1 MHPDSTLPTPAED
14 TPEQLLAD
22 LAADPATQ
30 DILKQQLHEEAVAF
44 VASCLSFA
52 LRIKHSPDVWTA
64 KRVLIDARIWINEAK
79 GRMDKE
85 ISAHSTPTTTT
96 GAFRR

>member
-1 MHPDSTLPTPAED
+1 MQSDTTLPTPAED

-22 LAADPATQ
+22 LAADSATRE
-30 DILKQQLHEEAVAF
+30 ILNQQLKEEAEAF
-44 VASCLSFA
+44 IASCLEFA

-85 ISAHSTPTTTT
+85 IAAHSTPTTTT